1 MALVGCTVHEAHLA
15 AAAAVAAHDAVQ
27 RVTALVHVRGGSKA
41 APTVAALLQA
51 LRRTR
56 ASLAVPGTS
65 LQGVVRTERQPWE
78 TADPVVVDPAPPGHI
93 LQLVWERLPEDDD
106 RETAELPDV
115 DPAPLDPVPATVRV
129 VCVLDPAV
137 LADADVR
144 RLHVGAFGKDH
155 AWRHLRPLMGA
166 ALPHPP
172 PMQAAIRGSMVEVS
186 TDLPSSVAPLV
197 MRASGKAR
205 GVHFRPWIVTGAA
218 CQHPAYVLWFK
229 QPPECRGPSPEV
241 WKALAEDEELRPMF
255 AGLVDGGAPGNVGV
269 RVWGAKPADPKVVTH
284 IANLLGAPA
293 PAQTTSVRVR
303 GYPAQLGL
311 AVDKYAQLRRYAREA
326 FGPEAPIRVHR
337 CTQLAHST
345 LDRSVFDLELEGVPE
360 DWQGVRLGAP
370 DTRLPDRTWE
380 RTTRAPRQGR
390 YQPVGPRAR
399 MTRPKGPDVVQQQ
412 PSDAQDAVDHT
423 GNLAMA
429 NAEPAVVDVEDEDI
443 L

>member
-1 MALVGCTVHEAHLA
+1 MGPAALDDGGA
-15 AAAAVAAHDAVQ
+15 AAPPLPGRVPGQDPGMWHRPDHAGAAPGGVEAALPTGGPA
-27 RVTALVHVRGGSKA
+27 VRGAGGLHGPRGPPRGRGRRRGPRRRPAGHRPGARSGRQQGGA
-41 APTVAALLQA
+41 HGGGLLHT

-56 ASLAVPGTS
+56 ASLAVPGTA
-65 LQGVVRTERQPWE
+65 LQGVVHTERRPWE
-78 TADPVVVDPAPPGHI
+78 TADPAVVDPAPPGHI
-93 LQLVWERLPEDDD
+93 LHLVWERLPDDDD

-155 AWRHLRPLMGA
+155 AWWHLRPLMGA
-166 ALPHPP
+166 ALPHRP
-172 PMQAAIRGSMVEVS
+172 PMQAVIRGSMVEVS

-197 MRASGKAR
+197 MRASGKPR
-205 GVHFRPWIVTGAA
+205 GLHFRPWIVTGAA

-229 QPPECRGPSPEV
+229 QPAERRGPSPQV
-241 WKALAEDEELRPMF
+241 WKTLAEDGELRSTF

-269 RVWGAKPADPKVVTH
+269 RVWGAKPADPKVVAH
-284 IANLLGAPA
+284 LANLLGAPA

-303 GYPAQLGL
+303 GYPAQSGL
-311 AVDKYAQLRRYAREA
+311 AVDGYAQLRRYAREA

-345 LDRSVFDLELEGVPE
+345 LDRPVFDLELEGVPG

-370 DTRLPDRTWE
+370 DTRLPDRTRE
-380 RTTRAPRQGR
+380 RTTRASRQ
-390 YQPVGPRAR
+390 
-399 MTRPKGPDVVQQQ
+399 
-412 PSDAQDAVDHT
+412 
-423 GNLAMA
+423 
-429 NAEPAVVDVEDEDI
+429 
-443 L
+443 